1 MKSAAR
7 VLRHAAV
14 TFFNIGINA
23 LDAFSHVGG
32 NYALRKWLWYK
43 AGTLAHGQ
51 FSDPIPKDLRKL
63 KELNMLHGP
72 ISSCYHA
79 IICHGRGIWHIS
91 TNIGE

>member
-14 TFFNIGINA
+14 RGHILQHRDQCIGCI
-23 LDAFSHVGG
+23 FTRG
-32 NYALRKWLWYK
+32 RFRMWYK